1 MRRWIVVVVVVPA
14 LVVAGMSAFKIYHRP
29 QHKQRIE
36 SHLVNGA

>member
-1 MRRWIVVVVVVPA
+1 MKRWIIAVVVVVP
-14 LVVAGMSAFKIYHRP
+14 LVVVGMSAFKTYRRP